1 MSSQLGELE
10 TEPGRFVAKEDF
22 AANEEI
28 MKNGFQS
35 HDSKYVWMGSF
46 YLGLGWI
53 FGKGSR
59 AVSSGAE
66 AGIRLCMCLKETVY
80 TYCYVNEAEA
90 PPWVEI
96 LVL

>member
-35 HDSKYVWMGSF
+35 HDFPSPS
-46 YLGLGWI
+46 
-53 FGKGSR
+53 
-59 AVSSGAE
+59 E
-66 AGIRLCMCLKETVY
+66 DE
-80 TYCYVNEAEA
+80 
-90 PPWVEI
+90 WVPFVQGRMNI
-96 LVL
+96 